1 FTLDTF
7 QHRQVRHQQ
16 KCSRMLRAEQALL
29 SLQNEAINRLRLRV
43 LSLLEVKDG
52 EILLDIQ
59 SFDMVGAENAPIT
72 LDNLSV
78 QRLGVIEL
86 AFALIHRCQVV
97 HPGKRVLMLGAVSAN
112 ATVDDGGHKSL
123 SIIISG

>member
-1 FTLDTF
+1 MF
-7 QHRQVRHQQ
+7 
-16 KCSRMLRAEQALL
+16 RAEQTFL
-29 SLQNEAINRLRLRV
+29 SHQSGVINRLRLRV
-43 LSLLEVKDG
+43 LSLVSVKGG

-59 SFDMVGAENAPIT
+59 SFGMVRAENVPIT

-86 AFALIHRCQVV
+86 AFVLIHRCQVV

-123 SIIISG
+123 SIVISG